1 MEAVVLD
8 TPEQIKL
15 ARMLT
20 LKHALRLEMTTGLKH
35 SSGRSAYIRAKEMYK
50 LKGCRA
56 RVWAQLDI
64 MCSEA
69 MKKLQQQ
76 GEDNENVLE
85 SDRA

>member
-1 MEAVVLD
+1 MKAIVLD
-8 TPEQIKL
+8 KPEEIKL
-15 ARMLT
+15 AQMLT
-20 LKHALRLEMTTGLKH
+20 IKYALKLEMVTGLKR
-35 SSGRSAYIRAKEMYK
+35 SSGRSAYSRAKEMYK